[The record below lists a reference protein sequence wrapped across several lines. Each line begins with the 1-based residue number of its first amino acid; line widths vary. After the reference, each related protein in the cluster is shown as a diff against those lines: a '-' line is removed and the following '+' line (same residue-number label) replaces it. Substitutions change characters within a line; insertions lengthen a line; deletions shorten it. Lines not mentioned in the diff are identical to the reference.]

1 MLTSTNVN
9 IRRYNI
15 NVNIRPYNIRPTI
28 KNTHLDVHALQAKF
42 TERTQAMAKEHNK
55 TAVFWD
61 EVLDLPG
68 NAVPKGQS
76 VNPCAIGRVSCGVHV
91 VYMSDVTP
99 VLLCNLR
106 STLAVSARDVKGGTL
121 LAM

>member
-76 VNPCAIGRVSCGVHV
+76 LCNWPCFMWCTCGVHV
-91 VYMSDVTP
+91 GCDAGAALQFAKHPGSV
-99 VLLCNLR
+99 R
-106 STLAVSARDVKGGTL
+106 SRR
-121 LAM
+121 